1 MVDNQENFDIFIAKA
16 RSFIDYNLEE
26 YLKKF
31 AGENI
36 SKPMK
41 YSVNAGGKRFR
52 PLLALLTY
60 QSLNQKTKNSNDFYE
75 DDFNDILPFM
85 VALEF
90 IHTYSLIHDDLP
102 CMDNDDFRRG
112 VPTCHKAFD
121 EATAIL
127 AGDALL
133 NTAFEVMLSKLELDF
148 NKKFLLAT
156 QEVIKSAGSK
166 GMIDGQVIDMYNQ
179 DLNNQDAS
187 TNINNQDLNIL
198 EEILLNMYKNK
209 TGELISA
216 SITVSAIITGLED
229 DKISEFKKIGYNLGL
244 AFQIKDDIL
253 DITGDERIIGKPIN
267 SDIKNEKLTYIKL
280 HGLENSKL
288 VYNNLCEEI
297 LKDLKT
303 LGLYDT
309 YLYYYIKKSFSR
321 NL

>member
-1 MVDNQENFDIFIAKA
+1 MVDNQKNFDIFISNA
-16 RSFIDYNLEE
+16 RSFIDHNLEE
-26 YLKKF
+26 YIKKF
-31 AGENI
+31 VGENI
-36 SKPMK
+36 SKSMI
-41 YSVNAGGKRFR
+41 YSINAGGKRFR
-52 PLLALLTY
+52 PLLVLLTY
-60 QSLNQKTKNSNDFYE
+60 QSLNQKNTNSTDFDE
-75 DDFNDILPFM
+75 DDFKDILPFI
-85 VALEF
+85 VAIEF

-102 CMDNDDFRRG
+102 CMDDDDFRRG

-121 EATAIL
+121 EAIAVLT
-127 AGDALL
+127 GDALL

-148 NKKFLLAT
+148 KKKNLLAT
-156 QEVIKSAGSK
+156 QEITKSAGSN

-179 DLNNQDAS
+179 DLNEQDLDV
-187 TNINNQDLNIL
+187 NNQDLNIL
-198 EEILLNMYKNK
+198 EEILLKMYKNK

-216 SITVSAIITGLED
+216 SIAVGAIMTGLED

-288 VYNNLCEEI
+288 VYNNLCEEV
-297 LKDLKT
+297 LKDLKK
-303 LGLYDT
+303 LGLYNT